1 MHIFNSFRSVLY
13 ILQCCNVSTVSDR
26 FIWTLEKLYV
36 INVLF
41 QQVQKLFLL
50 RKQIL
55 VYNVQVNVCVQNYHS
70 TTNFTRFSVQN
81 FALFPYFHHF
91 ASNWYSKK
99 RIYIII
105 YFNTV
110 LDHSST
116 NYVYFLK
123 KWEKHDSFDEYWT
136 DSLHQANLSLIR

>member
-1 MHIFNSFRSVLY
+1 MNIFNSFRSVLY
-13 ILQCCNVSTVSDR
+13 ILQCCSVSTVSDR

-70 TTNFTRFSVQN
+70 TTNFTRFGVQN
-81 FALFPYFHHF
+81 FALFLYLHHF
-91 ASNWYSKK
+91 ASNWHSKK
-99 RIYIII
+99 RVCRIMC
-105 YFNTV
+105 FNTV
-110 LDHSST
+110 LDHSLK

-123 KWEKHDSFDEYWT
+123 KCKKCDSFHEYCIN
-136 DSLHQANLSLIR
+136 SIHY